1 MKNKTV
7 LFNSYLSLAGYSSA
21 RILHMIQGDKTELEF
36 ELKDKNG
43 ETVSLSETQGQ
54 VQIVDSDSEKLAAV
68 ANAEISNGKATFV
81 IDTVLPVDDYEL
93 YIKIG
98 EYYFPSSSQSFVL
111 KVEKA
116 YDAIDVEESNL
127 TTIDVVVNAL
137 REDVISA
144 IESEIETQVYDY
156 IENNAAQFKG
166 EKGDPF
172 TFQDFTDEQL
182 NEITPEAPMPI
193 RPDEMDAEEL
203 ELIRGHSAYQIAV
216 NEEGFEGTIED
227 WIASLKGEKGDK
239 GDIGDSAYEE
249 AVKNGFTGSESEWLE
264 SLKGE
269 KGDKGDSFE
278 HEDFTPEQLDELRGV
293 DGEDG
298 HTVDIVPITDEEEN
312 EIGYEIIV
320 TTPNGETVSSGVIYH
335 GKDLNASELTEEQLQ
350 VMSIKITKEDKDEL
364 GNTLLTFSDGT
375 TITVSKGDRG
385 EAGVNGLH
393 GNTTSVENNED
404 GSYDI
409 VVTNPNSETEISRTT
424 VRDGVDGTNGT
435 DGIDGESL
443 KYEDLTPEQIAEL
456 QEGLPVRPPKIYTR
470 AEYDALD
477 SYDPHT
483 LYFVV
488 EEDETSQ

>member
-1 MKNKTV
+1 
-7 LFNSYLSLAGYSSA
+7 
-21 RILHMIQGDKTELEF
+21 
-36 ELKDKNG
+36 
-43 ETVSLSETQGQ
+43 
-54 VQIVDSDSEKLAAV
+54 
-68 ANAEISNGKATFV
+68 
-81 IDTVLPVDDYEL
+81 
-93 YIKIG
+93 
-98 EYYFPSSSQSFVL
+98 
-111 KVEKA
+111 
-116 YDAIDVEESNL
+116 
-127 TTIDVVVNAL
+127 TIDVVVNAL

-172 TFQDFTDEQL
+172 TFQDFTDEEL
-182 NEITPEAPMPI
+182 REITPEAPDPI
-193 RPDEMDAEEL
+193 RPEQMTTEEL
-203 ELIRGHSAYQIAV
+203 DLIRGHSAYQIAV

-249 AVKNGFTGSESEWLE
+249 AVKNGFTGSEFEWLESLKGEKGDKGDIGDSAYEEAVKNGFTGSEFEGLE

-320 TTPNGETVSSGVIYH
+320 TTPNGETVSSGAIYH

-404 GSYDI
+404 
-409 VVTNPNSETEISRTT
+409 
-424 VRDGVDGTNGT
+424 
-435 DGIDGESL
+435 
-443 KYEDLTPEQIAEL
+443 
-456 QEGLPVRPPKIYTR
+456 
-470 AEYDALD
+470 
-477 SYDPHT
+477 
-483 LYFVV
+483 
-488 EEDETSQ
+488 